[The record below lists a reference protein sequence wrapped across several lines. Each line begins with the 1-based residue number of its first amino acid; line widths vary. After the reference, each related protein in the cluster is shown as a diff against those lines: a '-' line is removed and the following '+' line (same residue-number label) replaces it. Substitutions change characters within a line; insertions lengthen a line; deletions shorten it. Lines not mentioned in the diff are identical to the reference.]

1 LTVPRC
7 WSSSTSVRPPV
18 DSRVLEQ
25 LRKTPLELEEL
36 FLAKVIH
43 EPVRYVIYNTNLE
56 EP

>member
-1 LTVPRC
+1 
-7 WSSSTSVRPPV
+7 VRPPV